1 MPYRRHWRVQYS
13 FFGGMRKQVPI
24 NNRVVFMELNC
35 KNEFIDTI
43 KRKDDE
49 FLNYIPNI
57 LLDEAIFYQTYTARW
72 NSFTMRCK
80 SAMLRE
86 FMGEKPSGSGEMV
99 S

>member
-1 MPYRRHWRVQYS
+1 MPYRRHWRVPSS
-13 FFGGMRKQVPI
+13 FFGGMRKQVLI
-24 NNRVVFMELNC
+24 NNRVEFIELNC

-43 KRKDDE
+43 QRKDDE

-72 NSFTMRCK
+72 NSFTMCCK